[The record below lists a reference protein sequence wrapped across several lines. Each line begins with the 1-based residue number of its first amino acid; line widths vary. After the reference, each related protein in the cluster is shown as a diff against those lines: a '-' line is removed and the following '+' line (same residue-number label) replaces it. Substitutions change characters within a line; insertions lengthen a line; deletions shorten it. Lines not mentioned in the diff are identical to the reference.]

1 MGQSRILDDQ
11 QLEAELGPALGPVI
25 RALGDYILQRMQ
37 RQGESDAW
45 VSQRGSPIG
54 PRRHCAVVR
63 RLRAAAD
70 PRALIDGER
79 FLLRRDALEEARQNL
94 GTPAPAKLSEP
105 DPDQAAVA
113 RVKARLGW

>member
-63 RLRAAAD
+63 RLRAAGDA
-70 PRALIDGER
+70 RALIDGER
-79 FLLRRDALEEARQNL
+79 FLLRRDALEEAQQNL
-94 GTPAPAKLSEP
+94 GTPPPAKAKAH
-105 DPDQAAVA
+105 DPDQEIIE
-113 RVKARLGW
+113 RINARLGR

>member
-1 MGQSRILDDQ
+1 MVQSRVSDDQ
-11 QLEAELGPALGPVI
+11 QLEAELGPTLGPLV
-25 RALGDYILQRMQ
+25 RAVGDYILQRMQ
-37 RQGESDAW
+37 SQGENDAW

-54 PRRHCAVVR
+54 PRRHCATVR
-63 RLRAAAD
+63 KLRAAGD
-70 PRALIDGER
+70 ERALIDGER

-94 GTPAPAKLSEP
+94 GTPAPTKVKVP